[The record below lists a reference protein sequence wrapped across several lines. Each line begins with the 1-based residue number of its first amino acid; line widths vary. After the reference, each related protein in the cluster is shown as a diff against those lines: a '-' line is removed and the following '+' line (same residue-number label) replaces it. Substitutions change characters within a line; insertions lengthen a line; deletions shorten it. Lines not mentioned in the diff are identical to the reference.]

1 MFFGTHCRKFCRAC
15 GEQRKRTGGLA
26 IRRGRPQEF
35 DLSPAQIEATFNEAL
50 AQIRRERKHE
60 ADVSTSQAWKY
71 EEPGR

>member
-15 GEQRKRTGGLA
+15 GEQRKRKGGLA
-26 IRRGRPQEF
+26 IRRGRPQEY

-60 ADVSTSQAWKY
+60 GETTWHMNWKY
-71 EEPGR
+71 E